1 LDFAAII
8 NIVAFDGGTFSLQGV
23 DGQLQWRAFAKDFAD
38 LPPEQAVMQDARQII
53 QPGEIYDI
61 EYQPTAAGILRLEFS
76 NQMLKMK
83 VTQQIDVR

>member
-1 LDFAAII
+1 
-8 NIVAFDGGTFSLQGV
+8 
-23 DGQLQWRAFAKDFAD
+23 
-38 LPPEQAVMQDARQII
+38 MQDARQII